1 MCHYHKIISPPSPQ
15 HPPQSPPSKS
25 QMSPGT
31 VCRWRGNSR
40 IDPTGS
46 SWNTRSSSTK
56 RSAPPPTPTLQVNP
70 DSLKRLTLCFPSDQ
84 DQKERAYRIMRTF
97 SRGADVAGLSPLT
110 VYVFHVR
117 ARTAAGYGDFSAP
130 FEFATNSG
138 MAARD
143 RGRRRRGAV
152 SKVVISGFAV

>member
-1 MCHYHKIISPPSPQ
+1 MPLSQDHLSSIPSAPSPVSSIQ
-15 HPPQSPPSKS
+15 VTDVTRHSLSLAWQQPDRPNGVILEYEVKFYEKVSP
-25 QMSPGT
+25 SP
-31 VCRWRGNSR
+31 
-40 IDPTGS
+40 D
-46 SWNTRSSSTK
+46 
-56 RSAPPPTPTLQVNP
+56 PTLQVNP

>member
-1 MCHYHKIISPPSPQ
+1 
-15 HPPQSPPSKS
+15 
-25 QMSPGT
+25 
-31 VCRWRGNSR
+31 
-40 IDPTGS
+40 
-46 SWNTRSSSTK
+46 
-56 RSAPPPTPTLQVNP
+56 
-70 DSLKRLTLCFPSDQ
+70 
-84 DQKERAYRIMRTF
+84 MRTF

-143 RGRRRRGAV
+143 RSRRR
-152 SKVVISGFAV
+152 

>member
-1 MCHYHKIISPPSPQ
+1 
-15 HPPQSPPSKS
+15 
-25 QMSPGT
+25 
-31 VCRWRGNSR
+31 
-40 IDPTGS
+40 
-46 SWNTRSSSTK
+46 
-56 RSAPPPTPTLQVNP
+56 
-70 DSLKRLTLCFPSDQ
+70 
-84 DQKERAYRIMRTF
+84 MRTF

-143 RGRRRRGAV
+143 HSRPHRRRRRGAV
-152 SKVVISGFAV
+152 SNVVILGFAV